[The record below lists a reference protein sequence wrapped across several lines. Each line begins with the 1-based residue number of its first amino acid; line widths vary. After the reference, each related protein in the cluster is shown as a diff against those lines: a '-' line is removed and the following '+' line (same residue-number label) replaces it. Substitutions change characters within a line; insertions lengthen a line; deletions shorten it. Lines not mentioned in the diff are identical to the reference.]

1 MRSALTEAEAKAPA
15 KSSACSRC
23 GLRDRALCAAFPNHA
38 LPELEAIRTEHDL
51 PAHAPLYEEGEPA
64 VELLAVTAG
73 AVKLYKL
80 LEDGRQQG
88 LGFRFAGS
96 LLGFEAGEVH
106 GHSAETILPTRICRF
121 PRRPMDQLRVKI
133 PSLNQRLLELAG
145 EELAEAQRQIV
156 LLGRRSAEERVASLL
171 FDLQARQAALGR
183 SASSIDLPMS
193 RAEIGEYLGLTVET
207 VSRTFTSLRVAKV
220 IGLARPTHV
229 TVLDQRRLAH
239 LAETD

>member
-1 MRSALTEAEAKAPA
+1 
-15 KSSACSRC
+15 
-23 GLRDRALCAAFPNHA
+23 
-38 LPELEAIRTEHDL
+38 
-51 PAHAPLYEEGEPA
+51 
-64 VELLAVTAG
+64 
-73 AVKLYKL
+73 
-80 LEDGRQQG
+80 
-88 LGFRFAGS
+88 
-96 LLGFEAGEVH
+96 
-106 GHSAETILPTRICRF
+106 
-121 PRRPMDQLRVKI
+121 MDQLRVKI